1 MTSSSFEASG
11 TWPWALSA
19 FPPPCA
25 RKGKSA
31 RPQDQ
36 TPMPP
41 AIAAALAHTMLMRAA
56 RAVLWHQRVLG
67 LTSHLARARRVTP
80 HRRRISLKRPHGPPL
95 PTKMAGNRSWH
106 AQQCPARAETERHG
120 HGWSIQT
127 LPPATAKASLSHSLA
142 LSGPWPAPWMHTNRC
157 VSRRGEAS
165 CSTKLNAKRNDGGQK
180 ERTAS
185 SWGAT
190 RSPSRHAL
198 TSYPDALVIHSHAT
212 RSPSRHTPTS
222 SPGSQRQEG

>member
-1 MTSSSFEASG
+1 
-11 TWPWALSA
+11 
-19 FPPPCA
+19 
-25 RKGKSA
+25 
-31 RPQDQ
+31 
-36 TPMPP
+36 MPP

-56 RAVLWHQRVLG
+56 RAFLWHQRVLS

-80 HRRRISLKRPHGPPL
+80 HRRRISLKRLARPPL

-106 AQQCPARAETERHG
+106 AQQCPARAEAERHG

-142 LSGPWPAPWMHTNRC
+142 LSGPLPAPCMHTNRC
-157 VSRRGEAS
+157 ISRRGEAS
-165 CSTKLNAKRNDGGQK
+165 CSTKLNAKRNDRGQK

-190 RSPSRHAL
+190 RSPLLSRHAL
-198 TSYPDALVIHSHAT
+198 TSYPDALVIHSHAP
-212 RSPSRHTPTS
+212 RSPYRHTRTS
-222 SPGSQRQEG
+222 SRGSQRQEG

>member
-1 MTSSSFEASG
+1 MRRLALGPGHCLPFLHPAREKASQHDHK
-11 TWPWALSA
+11 TRRLCRLPSPPLS
-19 FPPPCA
+19 PTRC
-25 RKGKSA
+25 SCV
-31 RPQDQ
+31 
-36 TPMPP
+36 
-41 AIAAALAHTMLMRAA
+41 LRAA
-56 RAVLWHQRVLG
+56 RAFFWHQRVLS

-80 HRRRISLKRPHGPPL
+80 HRRHISLKRLASPPL
-95 PTKMAGNRSWH
+95 PTKMAGNRRWH
-106 AQQCPARAETERHG
+106 AQPCPARGEAERHG

-142 LSGPWPAPWMHTNRC
+142 LSGPLPAPWMHTNRC

-165 CSTKLNAKRNDGGQK
+165 CSTKLNAKRNDRGQK

-198 TSYPDALVIHSHAT
+198 TSYPDALVIHSHAP
-212 RSPSRHTPTS
+212 RSPYRHTLTS
-222 SPGSQRQEG
+222 SRGSQRQEG